1 MTDWS
6 KIKFPIVR
14 NVQAKLLAPDIEGI
28 PTEDMPKRMAEMFAN
43 VSKIA
48 IETIE
53 KEIAEIE
60 GVAGKEN
67 RLEYLKDLLKRY
79 QNKDE

>member
-6 KIKFPIVR
+6 KIKFPIIR

-28 PTEDMPKRMAEMFAN
+28 PTGDMPKRMSEMFDN

-53 KEIAEIE
+53 KEILEIK
-60 GVAGKEN
+60 GVDGKED
-67 RLEYLKDLLKRY
+67 RLEYLKDLLK
-79 QNKDE
+79 KWK

>member
-28 PTEDMPKRMAEMFAN
+28 PTEDMPKRMSEMFDN

-53 KEIAEIE
+53 KEILEIK
-60 GVAGKEN
+60 GVDGKED
-67 RLEYLKDLLKRY
+67 RLEYLKDLLK
-79 QNKDE
+79 KWK